1 MRHQVYRPQ
10 AAAPIHP
17 CSAEQPANSDEVE
30 ESDDSLDATRSLR
43 LQSGD
48 RSIEIDRPPCYTD
61 PKST

>member
-48 RSIEIDRPPCYTD
+48 RSIEIDRPPC
-61 PKST
+61 